1 MARKKPN
8 IITPHN
14 GIANANS
21 LVNAVIDDFLIYSH
35 TPDSISLDGE
45 LFTLTLSN
53 KKLVYQE
60 VKVDKDKDY
69 FYIYLQGILKD
80 RTAYEI
86 EDNGSDLVITFKEGI
101 ALEPGDIVA
110 NDFLVRG
117 KIVSR

>member
-14 GIANANS
+14 GIATANS